1 MNQIVLLVIQLNV
14 ATVKNKN
21 VLLLASYSIDT
32 VQLLE
37 PILYVLASVN
47 RNFSSGDIA

>member
-1 MNQIVLLVIQLNV
+1 MNQIVLLVIQLKV

-32 VQLLE
+32 V
-37 PILYVLASVN
+37 
-47 RNFSSGDIA
+47 